1 MGECSAFGRGCS
13 LEFVSVKAQ
22 ATIQKKVAAIGLGRL
37 TKSLRRSLI
46 VLELLKH
53 GWVSAVG
60 WGLVGWVAGVGRST
74 IRASFTLSGR
84 PTIPQEQAPKT
95 ERFL

>member
-1 MGECSAFGRGCS
+1 M
-13 LEFVSVKAQ
+13 KAQ

-37 TKSLRRSLI
+37 TKSLI

-60 WGLVGWVAGVGRST
+60 WGWVGWVGGVGRST
-74 IRASFTLSGR
+74 IRTSFTLSGR
-84 PTIPQEQAPKT
+84 PTSPQEQAPKT

>member
-1 MGECSAFGRGCS
+1 M
-13 LEFVSVKAQ
+13 KAQ

-37 TKSLRRSLI
+37 TKSLI

-60 WGLVGWVAGVGRST
+60 WGWVGWVGGVGRST
-74 IRASFTLSGR
+74 IRTSFTLSGR
-84 PTIPQEQAPKT
+84 PAIPQEQAPKT